1 MLFCCRD
8 RHFVYPFIHRW
19 TTERLPPFGSYLAA
33 TIKPSGASLAQIVF
47 SSGPP
52 GSSAALQTV
61 LRHHD
66 HVCSL
71 HKAPGFQGVRP
82 HLPSP
87 HPYSRTGR
95 HAHTSQARERLI
107 PPRGVGGACHTKP
120 TSPKK

>member
-19 TTERLPPFGSYLAA
+19 TTEWLPPFGSNLAA
-33 TIKPSGASLAQIVF
+33 IIKPSGASPAQIVF

-66 HVCSL
+66 HICSL

-95 HAHTSQARERLI
+95 HAHTCTSQGKTHSPQGSGWCLSHQAHI
-107 PPRGVGGACHTKP
+107 P
-120 TSPKK
+120 